1 MNVSEAIKQR
11 HSVRRFL
18 DKAVTSEQIKQLI
31 DVARHAPSG
40 ANTQPWQVAVLTG
53 EAKKSLAEKMVTA
66 FDKGQTEKPDY
77 EYYPTA
83 WQEPYLGRRR
93 ACGLQLYQS
102 LDIQRG
108 DKQGQKAQWSA
119 NYRAF
124 DAPVMMLFWMEDI
137 MQTGSFLDFGMFL
150 QSLMLAAVDAGL
162 ATCPQAALA
171 EYPDLVKSALDIPEN
186 AVLLCGMALGY
197 EDKEAEVNQYRTARE
212 AVDSFT
218 HFYD

>member
-11 HSVRRFL
+11 HSVRQFL
-18 DKAVTSEQIKQLI
+18 EKAVSQEQVSQLLDI
-31 DVARHAPSG
+31 ASHAPSG

-53 EAKKSLAEKMVTA
+53 DRKQALAQQIVNAFETGKTETA
-66 FDKGQTEKPDY
+66 DY
-77 EYYPTA
+77 DYYPTA

-102 LDIQRG
+102 LNIERG
-108 DKQGQKAQWSA
+108 DKTAQKAQWAA

-124 DAPVMMLFWMEDI
+124 DAPVMMLFWMEGV
-137 MQTGSFLDFGMFL
+137 MQTGSFMDFGMFL
-150 QSLMLAAVDAGL
+150 QSLMIASVEAGL

-171 EYPDLVKSALDIPEN
+171 EYPQIIKSALNIPDD
-186 AVLLCGMALGY
+186 AILLCGMALGY
-197 EDKEAEVNQYRTARE
+197 EDTTAPVNQYRTARE
-212 AVDSFT
+212 AVETFT